1 MVDWALS
8 FCVDLVT
15 ALCLEYRSRMQVQM
29 QEEVRESVHRD
40 FVLSEG
46 IGHSRKD

>member
-8 FCVDLVT
+8 FWVDLAT
-15 ALCLEYRSRMQVQM
+15 ALCLEYRSRM